1 MPIAIYD
8 LRADGLMAMSG
19 RVIKVEAGEMELP
32 FVGKKR
38 QVVKIILE
46 TGYELVIDEDDVKK
60 ICGALKEVEE
70 G

>member
-38 QVVKIILE
+38 RVVKIILE